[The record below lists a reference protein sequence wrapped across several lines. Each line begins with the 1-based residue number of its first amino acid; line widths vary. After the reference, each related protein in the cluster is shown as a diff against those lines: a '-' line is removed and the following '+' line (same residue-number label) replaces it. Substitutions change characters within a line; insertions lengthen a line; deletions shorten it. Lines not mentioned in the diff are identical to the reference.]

1 MFLRGKILSI
11 IGLVVMIM
19 FLEGTTA
26 FPQYSLPVKEDDIGL
41 EEKSVDMKAIKEKE
55 ERGLNLAKKAII
67 MADPYPGMKTE
78 VNRKNKELDNLIERK
93 KNLTTTI
100 QRLQIGLRKKKAE
113 FARNPQL
120 LKESVKQY
128 SKKIKELE
136 GELVEVKKQIPT
148 LEIRLANVN
157 LELQVEELSRGILE
171 DEDDTGKFDEEF
183 EEAIQERFNTGKKLL
198 NLSSLSK
205 IRFR

>member
-100 QRLQIGLRKKKAE
+100 QRLQIGLRRKKAKY
-113 FARNPQL
+113 ARNPEL
-120 LKESVKQY
+120 LKVSVRQY
-128 SKKIKELE
+128 SQDIEDMQYELA
-136 GELVEVKKQIPT
+136 
-148 LEIRLANVN
+148 EI
-157 LELQVEELSRGILE
+157 EKSYP
-171 DEDDTGKFDEEF
+171 
-183 EEAIQERFNTGKKLL
+183 LL
-198 NLSSLSK
+198 SLSWSV
-205 IRFR
+205 